1 MVGIDP
7 HGVLEGSQGP
17 IGLPLGAAR
26 QAKVVPGVHQVRPEL
41 DRPLEA
47 QPRLR
52 HPALVQ
58 ESQAEIVVRLGQV
71 GLEVQRLLET
81 EPRLLQSAQG
91 HQGQPHVRVRPDAVR
106 PEPQGLLVAGDC
118 RF

>member
-7 HGVLEGSQGP
+7 HGVLEGCQGL
-17 IGLPLGAAR
+17 IGLSLGAAR
-26 QAKVVPGVHQVRPEL
+26 QTKVVPGVHQVRPKL

-47 QPRLR
+47 HLRLGL
-52 HPALVQ
+52 PALVQ
-58 ESQAEIVVRLGQV
+58 ERQAEIVERLGQV

-91 HQGQPHVRVRPDAVR
+91 HQGQPHVRVRPDAIR
-106 PEPQGLLVAGDC
+106 PEPQDLLVAGDRC
-118 RF
+118 F